1 MSVNFDALDRIIGLL
16 ERILQVDERSADT
29 QGRTVTLLEELLR
42 RQEETGAAIRA
53 LEARLEE
60 LRVQLGR
67 LEGRTDAPLRLL
79 DELSAEVR
87 DLRSEQGE
95 LAVGATLAPALLRLL
110 EAKGL
115 EVVSPPAPL
124 AADRVE
130 VDLAAV
136 GREPSGKAL
145 WVLAEARGRVRRPDV
160 WAVAA
165 KFSNPEVLESLRAA
179 GIKGPCLVYLG
190 GLAVY
195 RGLEQDASTQG
206 IGLFDQFGERS
217 PATLRTI

>member
-1 MSVNFDALDRIIGLL
+1 MSVNFDALDRIIRLL
-16 ERILQVDERSADT
+16 EKILQVEERSADA
-29 QGRTVTLLEELLR
+29 QGRTITLLEELLR
-42 RQEETGAAIRA
+42 RQEEAGAGLRA
-53 LEARLEE
+53 LEARLED
-60 LRVQLGR
+60 LRAQLTR
-67 LEGRTDAPLRLL
+67 LQGRTDEPLRLL

-87 DLRSEQGE
+87 NLRSEQGE

-110 EAKGL
+110 EARGL

-130 VDLAAV
+130 VDLAALA
-136 GREPSGKAL
+136 REPSGTEV
-145 WVLAEARGRVRRPDV
+145 WVLTEVRGRVRRPDI

-179 GIKGPCLVYLG
+179 GIKGPGLVYLG

-195 RGLEQDASTQG
+195 RGLESDASAQG

-217 PATLRTI
+217 PATLRTF